1 MAICHMPYTICHML
15 ILTSP
20 NNPRIKEVVNL
31 RESDYRKKSGLFLI
45 EGRREFELALA
56 ARIEIK
62 EVFLCP
68 ELLARCAIN
77 FEESQSA
84 SARGASPPSALTSF
98 AEHPPIVG
106 DGLPHAPL
114 RTVEDLLHSAL
125 GISDLPLGLQKKGI
139 STYEVS
145 AEVYNKIAFGNRK
158 DGILAAAREPKLSL
172 ADLKL
177 KNNPLLIVL
186 ERIEKPGNLGAIVR
200 TADASGA
207 DAVIASDS
215 SIDIYN
221 PHAVRSSLGALFT
234 TQVVRGE
241 TKKIISWLKSNNI
254 KIICALPQA
263 DLAYTAVNFRESCAI
278 VLGSEDKGLGA
289 IWKDSADY
297 RVRIPM
303 LGKSDSLNVATAAG
317 VLLYEAIRQRKSGLG
332 YFGKPNHGPPAS

>member
-1 MAICHMPYTICHML
+1 MANSYMPYALCPMLYAICPMPT
-15 ILTSP
+15 LTSS

-68 ELLARCAIN
+68 ELL
-77 FEESQSA
+77 
-84 SARGASPPSALTSF
+84 
-98 AEHPPIVG
+98 
-106 DGLPHAPL
+106 
-114 RTVEDLLHSAL
+114 

-145 AEVYNKIAFGNRK
+145 AEVYSKIAFGNRK

-278 VLGSEDKGLGA
+278 VLGSEDKGLGT

-332 YFGKPNHGPPAS
+332 YFGKPNPALPALGFAARRAGRHGPLAS